1 MLPVVQIGMNTN
13 IKDALLMGADYYESE
28 EEKQA
33 LIAEGKVCY
42 LPCLRGR
49 FLDSACSDSSNS
61 KTVSALVRVSDDVP
75 ASQSS
80 CPSATRAFLSWT
92 GLKHLAHCLRSS
104 SEDIDPRRLRR
115 FPDLR
120 WFPRRKEVRSY
131 RFHTAP
137 NYACLVPLGSL

>member
-1 MLPVVQIGMNTN
+1 MFPVVQIGMNTN

-33 LIAEGKVCY
+33 LIAEGKVCC

-49 FLDSACSDSSNS
+49 FFDSACSDSSDS

-80 CPSATRAFLSWT
+80 CLSTRAFLSWT
-92 GLKHLAHCLRSS
+92 GLKHLAHCL
-104 SEDIDPRRLRR
+104 
-115 FPDLR
+115 
-120 WFPRRKEVRSY
+120 
-131 RFHTAP
+131 
-137 NYACLVPLGSL
+137 